1 MKNMNRISSNQISE
15 QTASLAKAFTMVAVL
30 STGSQVISA
39 QPAHLMNG
47 IGLVEQIVE
56 AQSNGIFFDENNV
69 EINRYGGSWNSNSN
83 PSFIRFGDPE
93 QNILPG
99 NNTTCSPFVTHLL
112 KETYNWNW
120 SSYNFFDPIQNK
132 MVKTSSPSSYRY
144 VALIEQEIGFEAQ
157 IHTLDQVQPG
167 DIMSIHYV
175 GSTGGHTTMVVDV
188 NWQSIKSYPSYHAN
202 ALPEFDGT
210 FYVEVTVVD
219 SSSGTHT
226 NDSRFVTF
234 NNNVIETSGLGI
246 GTMGVLIDADFNLIG
261 YTWSLPYSD
270 YDTKTGGWLNG
281 LHSRLKLQ
289 NERKM
294 VFGRLPAMP

>member
-39 QPAHLMNG
+39 QPAHLLNG

-83 PSFIRFGDPE
+83 PSYIRFGDPE
-93 QNILPG
+93 QDILPG

-175 GSTGGHTTMVVDV
+175 GSTGGHTTMVADV
-188 NWQSIKSYPSYHAN
+188 NWESIKSYPSYHAN
-202 ALPEFDGT
+202 ALPEFEGT

-281 LHSRLKLQ
+281 LHNRLKLQ
-289 NERKM
+289 SERKM

>member
-1 MKNMNRISSNQISE
+1 MKIMSFIPTKQNSSQAAFCAKTLAMATVLAAGNQVV
-15 QTASLAKAFTMVAVL
+15 T
-30 STGSQVISA
+30 A
-39 QPAHLMNG
+39 QPAHLLNG

-56 AQSNGIFFDENNV
+56 AQSAGIFVDENNV

-83 PSFIRFGDPE
+83 PSYIRLGDPD
-93 QNILPG
+93 QDILPG

-112 KETYNWNW
+112 KETYGWNW
-120 SSYNFFDPIQNK
+120 RAYDFFDPIQNK
-132 MVKTSSPSSYRY
+132 MIKTSSPSAYRY

-175 GSTGGHTTMVVDV
+175 GSSGGHTTMVADV
-188 NWQSIKSYPSYHAN
+188 NWESIKSYPSYHAN
-202 ALPEFDGT
+202 ALPELDGT

-281 LHSRLKLQ
+281 LHDRLKLQ
-289 NERKM
+289 SERKM